1 MSAGR
6 LMVVSGTGTGI
17 GKTHFAEAILIV
29 LARHYA
35 RVAGVKPIET
45 GVGEAT
51 VSDAARLERVSSFHV
66 KHFGYV
72 FAEPLSPHLAARES
86 DTPIRLDVLV
96 PLIHAARADA
106 DVILVE
112 LPGGLFTPLSD
123 TEVNADLARALNPDV
138 TLLVAQDWLGVLHE
152 VLSTHRAASTAAVD
166 LDGIVLIAPERPDPS
181 TGLNAGELGRI
192 LEVPVVALLGRAT
205 PQELAGQDELVS
217 LGDRLSRAWQA
228 TP

>member
-6 LMVVSGTGTGI
+6 LLLVTGTGTEI
-17 GKTHFAEAILIV
+17 GKTHFSEAL
-29 LARHYA
+29 LLSLQHHYPK
-35 RVAGVKPIET
+35 VAGLKPIET
-45 GVGEAT
+45 GMGEAT

-96 PLIHAARADA
+96 PLIQRARAEA

-123 TEVNADLARALNPDV
+123 TEVNADLARAISPDA
-138 TLLVAQDWLGVLHE
+138 TLLVAPDRLGVLHE
-152 VLSTHRAASTAAVD
+152 VLSTHRAASTAALD
-166 LDGIVLIAPERPDPS
+166 LDGIVLVTPERSDPS
-181 TGLNAGELGRI
+181 TGLNAGELGRV
-192 LEVPVVALLGRAT
+192 LEVPVVAIVGRGT
-205 PQELAGQDELVS
+205 PEELASQEEVRS
-217 LGDRLSRAWQA
+217 LGERLARAWS
-228 TP
+228 T